1 MEAVYFLF
9 INFIFMKFSVDLKHQ
24 IATYLV
30 MISGFFTVCA
40 FMLLL
45 FVPSVQAY
53 TMSEELGYES
63 GQIIKYKNNYW
74 YEADN
79 SFLNLSGNPRS
90 VFSVMLGVSS
100 DNLGLLRNEL
110 EKKDQSDIEKQ
121 LSGKFLL
128 AVEELGRL
136 YYFNPAKSDLVEV
149 NVGDLNGFFAK
160 NSVKVDSFGSYLN
173 NDWNEKLLELV
184 NNERDKFG
192 LAELYLD
199 DNLSK
204 VAYDKAKEMSEKN
217 YFAHVSPSG
226 LTPGQR
232 LNLFS
237 YPWLKMGENLAIG
250 RTQILSP
257 TKVFQMWMNSAG
269 HRANILSQD
278 YNYLGLA
285 FYNNYWAQEFVKR
298 GD

>member
-1 MEAVYFLF
+1 
-9 INFIFMKFSVDLKHQ
+9 MKFSVDLKHQ

-30 MISGFFTVCA
+30 MISGFFTVCV

-63 GQIIKYKNNYW
+63 GQIIEYKNNYW

-79 SFLNLSGNPRS
+79 KFFNLSESPKS
-90 VFSVMLGVSS
+90 IFSIMLGVNNK
-100 DNLGLLRNEL
+100 NLSLLRTDLLKTEKSDL
-110 EKKDQSDIEKQ
+110 EEQ

-136 YYFNPAKSDLVEV
+136 YYLNPAKSDLIEV

-160 NSVKVDSFGSYLN
+160 NSIEAENFGSYLN

-184 NNERDKFG
+184 NNKREVYG
-192 LAELYLD
+192 LRPLLLD
-199 DNLSK
+199 ENLSK
-204 VAYDKAKEMSEKN
+204 VAYDKSKEMSEKN

-250 RTQILSP
+250 RKNILSP
-257 TKVFQMWMNSAG
+257 EKVFSMWMNSAG
-269 HRANILSQD
+269 HRANILSKE

-298 GD
+298 